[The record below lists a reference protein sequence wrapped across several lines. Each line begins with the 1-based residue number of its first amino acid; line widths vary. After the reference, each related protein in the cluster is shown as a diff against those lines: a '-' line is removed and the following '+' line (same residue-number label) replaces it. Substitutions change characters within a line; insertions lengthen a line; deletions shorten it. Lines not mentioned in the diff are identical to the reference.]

1 MPIPGIL
8 HPLKSREAGW
18 DLHVIEVTFGAGQA
32 ISSVDGKGMAT
43 DGVATGQLGGVV
55 DDGTGLLTI
64 TLPGYGGVQKIV
76 PLTPV
81 IVDGSVGDVKSFL
94 VTDRTTSA
102 RTVSYMFV
110 DGATDA
116 AEDLTSGSVV
126 FFPFL
131 VKNGS
136 AE

>member
-18 DLHVIEVTFGAGQA
+18 DLHVIELTVGATGAVT
-32 ISSVDGKGMAT
+32 SVDGKGMAT
-43 DGVATGQLGGVV
+43 TGTASGELGGIVRNGV
-55 DDGTGLLTI
+55 GDYTV

-76 PLTPV
+76 PLECSV
-81 IVDGSVGDVKSFL
+81 IDGAVGDSKSFAF
-94 VTDRTTSA
+94 VRTASA
-102 RTVSYMFV
+102 RTLQILCV
-110 DGATDA
+110 DNATDA
-116 AEDLTSGSVV
+116 AEELSSGTVLV
-126 FFPFL
+126 IPIL